1 MFLLFYKQF
10 FCYRCST
17 LTVALCVFCHFS
29 FFSRSFLLQLRE
41 GKDQESD
48 KMTQSGYHMQQLNAR
63 NEGHNIGGAFGVF
76 SGGSDRL
83 IGQNFSCLVSTAPT
97 QEYNDVSIT
106 VATMAIQ
113 YDAFLDAASLRRS
126 AQIVM

>member
-1 MFLLFYKQF
+1 
-10 FCYRCST
+10 
-17 LTVALCVFCHFS
+17 
-29 FFSRSFLLQLRE
+29 
-41 GKDQESD
+41 
-48 KMTQSGYHMQQLNAR
+48 MTQYGGHMQQLNAV
-63 NEGHNIGGAFGVF
+63 NEGQNIGEAIGVF

-83 IGQNFSCLVSTAPT
+83 IGHNLSFLDIKAPT